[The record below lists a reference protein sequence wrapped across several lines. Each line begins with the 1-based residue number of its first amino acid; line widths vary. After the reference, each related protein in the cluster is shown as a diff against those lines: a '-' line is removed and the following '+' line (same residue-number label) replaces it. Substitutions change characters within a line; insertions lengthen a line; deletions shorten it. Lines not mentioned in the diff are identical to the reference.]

1 MNSFCKNSG
10 LESLNVGATSILEII
25 TIAVFSVEYI
35 LRLYTCDLED
45 SKYQG
50 LLGRLRYIPTFFS
63 MVDLVSTV
71 PFYIDAFV
79 LRDTDVAGSAFLRMF
94 RLLRMMRVEGRYDTA
109 LTMVDDVYRAQ
120 KSILGT
126 ALFIGFTT
134 WMTVAS
140 LVSLLFV
147 LGILLD
153 AVDLIGP

>member
-109 LTMVDDVYRAQ
+109 LTMVDDV
-120 KSILGT
+120 
-126 ALFIGFTT
+126 
-134 WMTVAS
+134 
-140 LVSLLFV
+140 
-147 LGILLD
+147 
-153 AVDLIGP
+153 